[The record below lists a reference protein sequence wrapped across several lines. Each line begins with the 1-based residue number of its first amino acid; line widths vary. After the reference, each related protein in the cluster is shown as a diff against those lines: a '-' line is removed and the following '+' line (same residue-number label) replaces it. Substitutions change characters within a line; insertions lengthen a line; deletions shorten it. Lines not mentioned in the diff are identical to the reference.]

1 MASMIEVHDGKIEK
15 FVEQNR
21 IDVVVNAARPSLM
34 GAHSAGSVDYALH
47 KIIDEKEG
55 RSGYFKEKI
64 KEEFEE
70 KVHTKKENVIRCNRG
85 EAVIT
90 EGGKLCKYVI
100 HTVGP
105 KSDRRKGRLDGYS
118 SSCVGMLVSCYENVI
133 RLVFEY
139 PEIETIA
146 IPVVSSGKYGFEFEY
161 AFRIGLVT
169 VYNELLKRK
178 SQYRELYREIN
189 LKKIYFV
196 VSNDNGNCDRARR
209 VFDEY
214 QTVFQK
220 EHRAVYSKVGQSQK
234 EALKEVN
241 LYDEQRGYFAI
252 AKLTRQL
259 LIILRYFFSLWT
271 LLKDRFGKWDWVV
284 RRQVI
289 EMVAFFKTIVPVL
302 CILLMY
308 KTECTSFANVV
319 LIGILLYDLG
329 DTVTYL
335 IALMFL
341 ADVQRPSAN
350 VIRSLAMLVINYIE
364 VEMDIAAIYLLA
376 NNFTARKMHAVKCA
390 INFIIDPLKTTNIE
404 WMNYVNNGLKFFF
417 LTVALSYFS
426 NHMRMR
432 KFRTV

>member
-1 MASMIEVHDGKIEK
+1 M
-15 FVEQNR
+15 
-21 IDVVVNAARPSLM
+21 
-34 GAHSAGSVDYALH
+34 
-47 KIIDEKEG
+47 
-55 RSGYFKEKI
+55 
-64 KEEFEE
+64 
-70 KVHTKKENVIRCNRG
+70 
-85 EAVIT
+85 
-90 EGGKLCKYVI
+90 
-100 HTVGP
+100 GP

-259 LIILRYFFSLWT
+259 LIILRYFFH
-271 LLKDRFGKWDWVV
+271 FGH
-284 RRQVI
+284 
-289 EMVAFFKTIVPVL
+289 
-302 CILLMY
+302 Y
-308 KTECTSFANVV
+308 
-319 LIGILLYDLG
+319 
-329 DTVTYL
+329 
-335 IALMFL
+335 
-341 ADVQRPSAN
+341 
-350 VIRSLAMLVINYIE
+350 
-364 VEMDIAAIYLLA
+364 
-376 NNFTARKMHAVKCA
+376 
-390 INFIIDPLKTTNIE
+390 
-404 WMNYVNNGLKFFF
+404 
-417 LTVALSYFS
+417 
-426 NHMRMR
+426 
-432 KFRTV
+432 

>member
-1 MASMIEVHDGKIEK
+1 M
-15 FVEQNR
+15 
-21 IDVVVNAARPSLM
+21 
-34 GAHSAGSVDYALH
+34 
-47 KIIDEKEG
+47 
-55 RSGYFKEKI
+55 
-64 KEEFEE
+64 
-70 KVHTKKENVIRCNRG
+70 
-85 EAVIT
+85 
-90 EGGKLCKYVI
+90 
-100 HTVGP
+100 
-105 KSDRRKGRLDGYS
+105 
-118 SSCVGMLVSCYENVI
+118 
-133 RLVFEY
+133 
-139 PEIETIA
+139 
-146 IPVVSSGKYGFEFEY
+146 
-161 AFRIGLVT
+161 
-169 VYNELLKRK
+169 
-178 SQYRELYREIN
+178 
-189 LKKIYFV
+189 KKIYFV

-350 VIRSLAMLVINYIE
+350 VIRSLVMLVINYIE

>member
-1 MASMIEVHDGKIEK
+1 M
-15 FVEQNR
+15 
-21 IDVVVNAARPSLM
+21 
-34 GAHSAGSVDYALH
+34 
-47 KIIDEKEG
+47 
-55 RSGYFKEKI
+55 
-64 KEEFEE
+64 
-70 KVHTKKENVIRCNRG
+70 
-85 EAVIT
+85 
-90 EGGKLCKYVI
+90 
-100 HTVGP
+100 
-105 KSDRRKGRLDGYS
+105 
-118 SSCVGMLVSCYENVI
+118 
-133 RLVFEY
+133 
-139 PEIETIA
+139 
-146 IPVVSSGKYGFEFEY
+146 
-161 AFRIGLVT
+161 
-169 VYNELLKRK
+169 
-178 SQYRELYREIN
+178 
-189 LKKIYFV
+189 
-196 VSNDNGNCDRARR
+196 
-209 VFDEY
+209 
-214 QTVFQK
+214 
-220 EHRAVYSKVGQSQK
+220 
-234 EALKEVN
+234 KEVN

-271 LLKDRFGKWDWVV
+271 LLKDWFGKWDWVV

-350 VIRSLAMLVINYIE
+350 VIRSLVMLVINYIE
-364 VEMDIAAIYLLA
+364 VEMDMAAIYLLA